1 MMSVPRKRRDAALPV
16 VRPISA
22 ESVVFAMVGSWLVSE
37 LMKWA
42 TRSDEEQPVLECM
55 GAQ

>member
-1 MMSVPRKRRDAALPV
+1 VLRKRRDAALPV

-37 LMKWA
+37 LMSWA